1 MTLTI
6 LEMLYIV
13 LIMFSSIIWTLL
25 ILVLIRALKILWPI
39 VEVVE
44 LYNKIKKVLKVYA
57 NIPDIIK
64 EKVSEALKNKKDS

>member
-6 LEMLYIV
+6 LEILYIV

-25 ILVLIRALKILWPI
+25 IIVLLRVIKILWPI
-39 VEVVE
+39 MEIVE
-44 LYNKIKKVLKVYA
+44 LINKIKQIFKAYA

-64 EKVSEALKNKKDS
+64 QKVSDTLKKKDS